1 MPGGRR
7 VAPRRACD
15 VATGRSRMMTM
26 HDTET
31 SRAAV
36 QPALTGTIWQRTDPD
51 SRRRIVSFAA
61 RLGTVLALLAVI
73 ALPGKRSLG
82 DMLALLQM
90 VMFLSA
96 LWTGL
101 FAWAARE
108 PPQPGR
114 LNLWDEALAFTGL
127 FLLVRILR
135 TVVIGA

>member
-1 MPGGRR
+1 
-7 VAPRRACD
+7 
-15 VATGRSRMMTM
+15 M

-31 SRAAV
+31 SRTAA
-36 QPALTGTIWQRTDPD
+36 QPVPVGTIWQRTDPE
-51 SRRRIVSFAA
+51 SRRRIASFAM
-61 RLGTVLALLAVI
+61 RFGTLLALLGMI
-73 ALPGKRSLG
+73 ALPGQRSRT

-96 LWTGL
+96 MWTAL

-114 LNLWDEALAFTGL
+114 LNLRDEALAFTAL

-135 TVVIGA
+135 IQVLGM

>member
-1 MPGGRR
+1 
-7 VAPRRACD
+7 
-15 VATGRSRMMTM
+15 M

-31 SRAAV
+31 SRAAA
-36 QPALTGTIWQRTDPD
+36 QPAPAGTIWQRTDPE
-51 SRRRIVSFAA
+51 SRRRIASFGLRFGA
-61 RLGTVLALLAVI
+61 VLALLGVI
-73 ALPGKRSLG
+73 ALPGQRSLA

-96 LWTGL
+96 MWTAL

-114 LNLWDEALAFTGL
+114 LNLWDEALAFTAL

-135 TVVIGA
+135 TAVLGV

>member
-1 MPGGRR
+1 
-7 VAPRRACD
+7 
-15 VATGRSRMMTM
+15 MTM

-36 QPALTGTIWQRTDPD
+36 PPAPAGTIWRRTDPE

-73 ALPGKRSLG
+73 ALPGRRSLA

-114 LNLWDEALAFTGL
+114 LNLWDEALAFTAL

-135 TVVIGA
+135 TTVLGV

>member
-1 MPGGRR
+1 
-7 VAPRRACD
+7 
-15 VATGRSRMMTM
+15 M
-26 HDTET
+26 HDTDT
-31 SRAAV
+31 SPAAGP
-36 QPALTGTIWQRTDPD
+36 PAPAGTMWQRTDPE

-61 RLGTVLALLAVI
+61 RLGTVLALLALLAVI
-73 ALPGKRSLG
+73 ALPGRRSLA

-114 LNLWDEALAFTGL
+114 LALWDEALAFTAL

-135 TVVIGA
+135 TSVLGV